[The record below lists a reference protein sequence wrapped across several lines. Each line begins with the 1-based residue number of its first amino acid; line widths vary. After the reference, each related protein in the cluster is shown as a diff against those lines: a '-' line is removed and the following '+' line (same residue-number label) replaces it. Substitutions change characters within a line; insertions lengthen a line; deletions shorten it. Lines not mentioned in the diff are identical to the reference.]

1 MKKIL
6 TLSLLFISMFS
17 FAQEKK
23 YQLSTHILDVS
34 QGIGVENVIV
44 NLSKMDQKTKLFT
57 IIGTQTTD
65 VNGRVKN
72 FLAEGKSNI
81 GIYKLTF
88 HTKTYFEEKKSKTL
102 YPFIDVVFEITNDE
116 HYHVP
121 ITLSAFGY
129 STYKGN

>member
-1 MKKIL
+1 M
-6 TLSLLFISMFS
+6 
-17 FAQEKK
+17 
-23 YQLSTHILDVS
+23 STHILDVS
-34 QGIGVENVIV
+34 QGNGVENVIV